1 MMKYQDIHTT
11 DSALW
16 KQYQDYMAKGEY
28 DAAKAI
34 LAQTQLDNKRID
46 ASLFNAITTELTRL
60 QNQGKDSTWSKN
72 TMAVQAE
79 PPANMQAGECYC
91 KINYPISP
99 YWLDINIGQNCS
111 VNGVSGTFNG
121 KTTGPITGAM
131 CSHEVIPTSGV
142 PKQIIVDVKILYNG
156 EQIAFNSNTNFDART
171 YARVTTNMVFNSYK
185 IKANTSTRNIENTNY
200 LYHVE
205 RTLDISDDN

>member
-16 KQYQDYMAKGEY
+16 KQYQDYMAKGDY

-46 ASLFNAITTELTRL
+46 ASLFNTVTTELTRL
-60 QNQGKDSTWSKN
+60 QNQGKDSTWNKN

-79 PPANMQAGECYC
+79 PPSGMQAGECYC

-99 YWLDINIGQNCS
+99 YWLDIDIGQNCS
-111 VNGVSGTFNG
+111 VNGVSGTFDG
-121 KTTGPITGAM
+121 KTTGPITGAR

-142 PKQIIVDVKILYNG
+142 QKQIVVDVKILYNG
-156 EQIAFNSNTNFDART
+156 EQIAFNSNVGFDART
-171 YARVTTNMVFNSYK
+171 YASVTTHMVFDSYK
-185 IKANTSTRNIENTNY
+185 IKANTSIRNIENTNY

-205 RTLDISDDN
+205 RTLDIFDDE